1 MGEKNKTIWAIVLF
15 VAGNL
20 VAVGGLFLLITF
32 SLAVVREFLHS
43 FAFLTKE
50 YVFSSL
56 GMEFYLGPLKGI
68 LAGYIPVTALLLII
82 SETLVHRQDRTVQTV
97 PGILAVCLLGLLLL
111 NAILWTTDFYRM
123 QMQVGEPYLLVGILS
138 LAVYSLGGCAMM
150 LFALFRRPVYAITS
164 IIVPIL
170 ASVPLAAYAWQYPS
184 AHPGWEAL
192 PVSYPLLGRLV
203 LYLAVVLGVNLILFF
218 LVRISK
224 MERRPWK
231 YALVS
236 CSVTWYLFF
245 FFMAVSVLL
254 PFHLLMAKIGDSKI
268 PHPSVPIVRT
278 AFYVLWGVIIVVQ
291 VIRFFRRRTR
301 SRSQKRI
308 AESC

>member
-1 MGEKNKTIWAIVLF
+1 VVDKKRTVWAIVLF

-32 SLAVVREFLHS
+32 SLIVVREFLHS

-56 GMEFYLGPLKGI
+56 GMEFYRGPLEGI
-68 LAGYIPVTALLLII
+68 LAGHILITALLLII
-82 SETLVHRQDRTVQTV
+82 SETLVYRQDRTVQIV
-97 PGILAVCLLGLLLL
+97 PGIFAVCLLGLLLL

-123 QMQVGEPYLLVGILS
+123 PIQVGEPYLLVGILS
-138 LAVYSLGGCAMM
+138 LAVYLLGGWAMM
-150 LFALFRRPVYAITS
+150 LLALFRRPVYAIMS

-184 AHPGWEAL
+184 AHPLEVL

-203 LYLAVVLGVNLILFF
+203 LYLAVVLGVNLVLFF

-236 CSVTWYLFF
+236 CSVTWYFF
-245 FFMAVSVLL
+245 FVFISVSVLL
-254 PFHLLMAKIGDSKI
+254 PFHVLMGRIGDSKM
-268 PHPSVPIVRT
+268 PHPSVPIVT
-278 AFYVLWGVIIVVQ
+278 AAFYIVWGVILVVQ
-291 VIRFFRRRTR
+291 VIRFFRRRR
-301 SRSQKRI
+301 HSRPQERI